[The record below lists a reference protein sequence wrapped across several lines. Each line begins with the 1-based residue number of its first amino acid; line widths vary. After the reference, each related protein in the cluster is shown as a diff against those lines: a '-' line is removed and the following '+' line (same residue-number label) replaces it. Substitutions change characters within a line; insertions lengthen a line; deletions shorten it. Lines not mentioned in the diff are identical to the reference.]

1 MISKLSTF
9 CIHLSIGVAFLLFI
23 LPSQAQMTMDAQTPV
38 KSVYSLKADYYNDY
52 FDLKNAFLHYQ
63 KAIQDRPNAGYAM
76 AEMASI
82 YYQQNQ
88 LYTAFY
94 WYEQAF
100 LTGNPFTEKHYRE
113 YLFSLIRKGH
123 SKRAYGL
130 LEAYQAALKDID
142 LSEYKDTSFVTFDPL
157 PISLSDNNQS
167 ITLWKDQLIYKNDTG
182 NWKIVDGQNVKDF
195 DLAGIEL
202 SKLQSISQIEG
213 LNQFILLVQESSSN
227 NKLYYTEGGT
237 DRLDDLNKIKWK
249 KFEPGVQHLVSN
261 LQENALYFTAVN
273 PINGMSEL
281 YRSRWSG
288 KKWEQPVKQ
297 TLAGVSG
304 NLSFPNFASG
314 QTLFIGAGTYE
325 KGYDVHAYDVKTNK
339 ARALPKPL
347 NSQENELGVFWTSKD
362 EGYLIRDNETGH
374 LQVLAIT
381 QFNFAIPIEEKKE
394 RMIIN
399 VSKGGLPIYSSSGET
414 VLIKSPEENI
424 DFIIIPGTNY
434 RMNVHL
440 ENHRHGPQE
449 LKSRVFNLPKGDLF
463 TFNIRTVSL
472 GQKHQSGWLDPNE
485 NRIEDIRLYP
495 GDLVTFQLLPLSK
508 TASTKTRIIYGD
520 YEETLSATDTID
532 FGYVIEESF
541 DSNEEQEE
549 YIREPEPI
557 QEELFAEESLASDTL
572 IDEVITEEFIALDTA
587 DVELIATLDSVLIE
601 DSTTQIALASDAV
614 SDSSVIA
621 SQDAEELEPN
631 DALLTDNTTLMADI
645 TSITDSLKST
655 ELAKSL
661 SDELFVINDS
671 MEFIVKEENEQRAT
685 ITDQY
690 IVNSQ
695 SQSEDSIN
703 TSQLAINKQ
712 VINSDLKLKTGEEQ
726 ADIQPERPSSNCYR
740 VQVAAALK
748 PITNQELRSIYSGPL
763 TVMTYDDKGYYK
775 YYIAEVS
782 SYKQANELRL
792 SSGVQDAFIT
802 KCPAVFSNNII
813 ATAQPEIV
821 EEIKA
826 PEELTDTI
834 SSTEA
839 TAFVYK
845 QKEKS
850 LQESIEIT
858 DTLTEQPEIESSDRI
873 ASRDSI
879 PESQDMDEPKSLIAV
894 EDTVELADT
903 EEELAANLMVE
914 EPEDKVVLTDT
925 SDTIAQASSLV
936 VAKKHLS
943 EETKKIRLLSDL
955 SIHPDKESNLLYR
968 LQVAAAIRPLKDDE
982 LKRIYNG
989 PLTIKSFKENQ
1000 YYKYYITQLPS
1011 YFLVREIQKDSELE
1025 QSYIVAYKSID
1036 KLTIHDAL
1044 IDQYRD
1050 RMQSKPINLT
1060 DSVIKVVTVYF
1071 DLDEFILPKDQLNSL
1086 QSVKQGLET
1095 HKTWYAIVDGHTD
1108 IQGADAY
1115 NFGLSEER
1123 ALHVKKLLIQQGIT
1137 AERIITNYYG
1147 ESHLAQE
1154 CSQPGTCS
1162 EEAHQANRRVEILL
1176 VQPEN

>member
-88 LYTAFY
+88 LDTAFY
-94 WYEQAF
+94 WYEQAV

-130 LEAYQAALKDID
+130 LEVYKAALKDID
-142 LSEYKDTSFVTFDPL
+142 LSEYIDTSFVTFDPL
-157 PISLSDNNQS
+157 PIPLSNNNQS

-213 LNQFILLVQESSSN
+213 LNQFILLVQESSGN
-227 NKLYYTEGGT
+227 NKLYYAEGDT

-261 LQENALYFTAVN
+261 YQENALYFTAVN

-281 YRSRWSG
+281 YRSRWNG

-304 NLSFPNFASG
+304 NPNFASG

-381 QFNFAIPIEEKKE
+381 QFNFPIPIEEKKE

-508 TASTKTRIIYGD
+508 SASTKTRIIYGD

-557 QEELFAEESLASDTL
+557 QEELFAEEVLSSDSLTE
-572 IDEVITEEFIALDTA
+572 EVITEEIIAELDTSEA
-587 DVELIATLDSVLIE
+587 NLIATLDSVLIE
-601 DSTTQIALASDAV
+601 DSTTHIVLASDAV
-614 SDSSVIA
+614 PDSSVIA

-631 DALLTDNTTLMADI
+631 DALLTDNTTLKADK

-655 ELAKSL
+655 EPAESL
-661 SDELFVINDS
+661 SDELIVLNDS
-671 MEFIVKEENEQRAT
+671 TKFIAKEEYEYEERT
-685 ITDQY
+685 TTDHL
-690 IVNSQ
+690 IENSE
-695 SQSEDSIN
+695 SQLEDSIN

-712 VINSDLKLKTGEEQ
+712 VISSDLKLKTGEEQ
-726 ADIQPERPSSNCYR
+726 TDTQPEKLSSNCYR

-763 TVMTYDDKGYYK
+763 TVMTYEDKGYYK

-782 SYKQANELRL
+782 SYRQANELRL
-792 SSGVQDAFIT
+792 SSGVKDAFIT
-802 KCPAVFSNNII
+802 KCPAVLSNSFVA
-813 ATAQPEIV
+813 ATQPEIV
-821 EEIKA
+821 EEIRA
-826 PEELTDTI
+826 PQELTDTI
-834 SSTEA
+834 ASTEVV
-839 TAFVYK
+839 AFVQK
-845 QKEKS
+845 QKDYS
-850 LQESIEIT
+850 VQDSVNASDISA
-858 DTLTEQPEIESSDRI
+858 EQPEIESSDRI
-873 ASRDSI
+873 ASNDSI
-879 PESQDMDEPKSLIAV
+879 PESQDLDESESLIAV

-903 EEELAANLMVE
+903 EEELAADLMEE
-914 EPEDKVVLTDT
+914 EPEDNIVIKDT
-925 SDTIAQASSLV
+925 SDMKAQASSLV

-943 EETKKIRLLSDL
+943 AETEKIRLLSDL

-968 LQVAAAIRPLKDDE
+968 LQVAAAIRPLKDAE

-1025 QSYIVAYKSID
+1025 QSYIVAYKSTD

-1123 ALHVKKLLIQQGIT
+1123 ALHVKKLLIQQGIP
-1137 AERIITNYYG
+1137 AQRIITNYYG